1 MKIFEE
7 METEDGY
14 MKLIFKDRFKSR
26 QRSKGRNIVIS
37 HSDSSLKLHYSLRKA
52 LIFE

>member
-14 MKLIFKDRFKSR
+14 MKLNFKDRFKSQ

-37 HSDSSLKLHYSLRKA
+37 HSDSNLKLHYSLRKTFI
-52 LIFE
+52 LE